1 MAAACIR
8 KTVKAVHISSVI
20 PGLVNDLSK
29 RCPHVKFINV
39 PVGCSGEVEKLQE
52 AKVILADPDTA
63 PRHLSK
69 LPELEWLQL
78 TWAGIDGVVE
88 RVTPQ
93 QKSSM
98 MFTRFGGVFGP
109 AMAQYVVGH
118 IVSWEREFRKM
129 WSDQQEC
136 KWDEEWRQIGKYR
149 VMPKLTIGILGLGDI
164 GQTIAKACRALGM
177 TVWGVGRRDKS
188 DRQDFVDHY
197 TTLSRLPEVLQSCDY
212 FVIYC
217 QVHLPLNISY
227 LEVHLRVVKTIAL
240 FLLTLVEGIL

>member
-1 MAAACIR
+1 MYI
-8 KTVKAVHISSVI
+8 
-20 PGLVNDLSK
+20 
-29 RCPHVKFINV
+29 
-39 PVGCSGEVEKLQE
+39 EVEKLQE

-136 KWDEEWRQIGKYR
+136 KW
-149 VMPKLTIGILGLGDI
+149 
-164 GQTIAKACRALGM
+164 
-177 TVWGVGRRDKS
+177 
-188 DRQDFVDHY
+188 
-197 TTLSRLPEVLQSCDY
+197 
-212 FVIYC
+212 
-217 QVHLPLNISY
+217 
-227 LEVHLRVVKTIAL
+227 
-240 FLLTLVEGIL
+240 